1 MVIGLV
7 VAGVIFSGNWAW
19 QTAKSYGL
27 IGPVQVPPDYRA
39 LVLRS
44 AQPCP
49 AIPPEILAA
58 QLANESHWNPKATSS
73 AGAQGIAQFMPE
85 VWNQVGIDANGD
97 GAANV
102 WDPQDAIPAAADFNC
117 LNRKL
122 VKNVSG
128 NRLNNTLAAYNAGH
142 GAVRKYDGIPPF
154 PETQNYVKAILEDAK
169 NISWSLV
176 CAGLILCKNF
186 SLR

>member
-58 QLANESHWNPKATSS
+58 QLAHDRHWNPKATSS

-169 NISWSLV
+169 NISW
-176 CAGLILCKNF
+176 
-186 SLR
+186 